1 MKTIRSI
8 ARTCVFEALGM
19 ALLSVAS
26 PVLAAAQVSPNEVSD
41 PALRALEKEYFPQLK
56 TVNQAVARV
65 HFPFPFSLSRYVGLE
80 PAQQV
85 EADTRGLEFVRF
97 KDRVVLKATGN
108 YNAAYSTAQ
117 LTRNERASRTFRDV
131 FLPVLQL
138 EAQTIP
144 PDINCDALGFEVAY
158 HVRDKQ
164 KTFDYEGKEI
174 LVVVLDRADAFLMAQ
189 ASNDNDRQEILNR
202 SLIYVNGEEFGLSLL
217 DKDPVFVDKVAR
229 SRSKKVD
236 ATSTAGSAT
245 SVARLTRSQPNL
257 LPGSAG
263 NASSSPVAPG
273 EARGETG
280 GKMDLSTTKPAAKP
294 EDAERL
300 QSQYKSALAA
310 FAKDGEAKF
319 QFVNYDPPAFVVV
332 SKQLAL
338 QMTLKNTQKFDPE
351 KASIYKRA
359 AQTFDL
365 FLAPK
370 MADILAK
377 APDDDAMEM
386 FDFSIVNAL
395 ASTGKE
401 RSEAIE
407 FVIPKGPA
415 RQFAASEITNQ
426 QLIDKS
432 VVLVN
437 GVRIALNLQ
446 LVE

>member
-1 MKTIRSI
+1 
-8 ARTCVFEALGM
+8 M

-41 PALRALEKEYFPQLK
+41 PVLRALEKEYFPQLK

-65 HFPFPFSLSRYVGLE
+65 HFPFPFNLSRYVGLE

-85 EADTRGLEFVRF
+85 EADTRGLEFVHF

-108 YNAAYSTAQ
+108 YNAAYSAGQ
-117 LTRNERASRTFRDV
+117 FTRNERASRTFRDV
-131 FLPVLQL
+131 FLPILQQ
-138 EAQTIP
+138 ETQIIA
-144 PDINCDALGFEVAY
+144 PDTNCDALGFEVAY
-158 HVRDKQ
+158 HVRERQ
-164 KTFDYEGKEI
+164 NSFDYEGKEI
-174 LVVVLDRADAFLMAQ
+174 LVVVLDRGDAFLLAQ
-189 ASNDNDRQEILNR
+189 ASNDNDRQVILNR
-202 SLIYVNGEEFGLSLL
+202 SLIYLNGEEFGLSLL

-229 SRSKKVD
+229 SKSEKVD

-263 NASSSPVAPG
+263 NASPSPATAREV
-273 EARGETG
+273 RGETG
-280 GKMDLSTTKPAAKP
+280 GKMDLSATKPAAQP

-338 QMTLKNTQKFDPE
+338 QMTLRNTQKFDPD
-351 KASIYKRA
+351 KTSIYKRA

-377 APDDDAMEM
+377 APDDDALDV

-407 FVIPKGPA
+407 FVLPKGPA